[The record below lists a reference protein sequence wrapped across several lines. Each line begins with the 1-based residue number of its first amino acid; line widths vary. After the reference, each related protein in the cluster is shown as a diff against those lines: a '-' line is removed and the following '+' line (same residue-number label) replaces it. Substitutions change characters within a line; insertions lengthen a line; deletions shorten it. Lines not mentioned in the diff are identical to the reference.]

1 MSDIT
6 IIYLL
11 IGAAVVFFLWLRSF
25 IRRNGQNFPNL
36 QHAFGV
42 RKQHGQTD
50 DHNPHNY
57 VLPAAIATGYVVGNQ
72 AQSAE
77 NPASSEVGASSDS
90 PSSSDS
96 GSSGGD
102 SGGGGGGDGG
112 GGDGGGD

>member
-11 IGAAVVFFLWLRSF
+11 IGGAAVFFLWLRSF
-25 IRRNGQNFPNL
+25 IRRRGQNFPNL

-42 RKQHGQTD
+42 RKRYGQTD

-57 VLPAAIATGYVVGNQ
+57 VLPAAIAAGYVASSQ
-72 AQSAE
+72 AQSTE
-77 NPASSEVGASSDS
+77 NPASNDVGASSDS
-90 PSSSDS
+90 VSASSDS

-112 GGDGGGD
+112 GGGGGD